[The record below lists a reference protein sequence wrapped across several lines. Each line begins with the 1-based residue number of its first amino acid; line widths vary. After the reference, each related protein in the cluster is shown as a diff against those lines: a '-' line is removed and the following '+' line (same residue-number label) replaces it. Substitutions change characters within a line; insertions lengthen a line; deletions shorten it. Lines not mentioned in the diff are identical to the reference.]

1 MGRQGITLYKMLSF
15 FAGNYELWATIRAT
29 NGFWERIFVA
39 GDFDQRRLLYK
50 LETLCLGKENKK
62 YPP

>member
-1 MGRQGITLYKMLSF
+1 MHKMLSF

-29 NGFWERIFVA
+29 NGYWERIFVA
-39 GDFDQRRLLYK
+39 GDFNRRRLLCK
-50 LETLCLGKENKK
+50 LETPYFGRKAKK

>member
-1 MGRQGITLYKMLSF
+1 MNCGQQFGQQMAF
-15 FAGNYELWATIRAT
+15 G
-29 NGFWERIFVA
+29 NGFLVA